1 MTLRTPGTGRLV
13 FTVMCLL
20 AAALPAA
27 AHDFWIEPAEF
38 RPAVGES
45 VPVVLRVGEDFSGTS
60 QPYVADWFVDFSVG
74 GADGRTPVKGFA
86 GDDPATVLVARAPG
100 LQLIGYYSQRSFVDL
115 EAGRFNA
122 YLEAEGLDTVIKARQ
137 RRGESATNGRELYSR
152 CAKSLVRVGAAAGSA
167 GFDQVLGYPLEL
179 VPRTDPYALS
189 LPGTLRL
196 ALTFSG
202 KPVAG
207 VLVVAFTAEQP
218 QQRLRART
226 DARGE
231 VRLRLDRPGRWLVKA
246 VHMVELP
253 DTDPQ
258 ADWESYWASLTFGL

>member
-1 MTLRTPGTGRLV
+1 MTLRTPGPGRLLL
-13 FTVMCLL
+13 TVICLL
-20 AAALPAA
+20 AGAAPAA

-60 QPYVADWFVDFSVG
+60 QPFVPDWLVDFSVG
-74 GADGRTPVKGFA
+74 GVDGRTPVKGFA
-86 GDDPATVLVARAPG
+86 GDDPATVLTARAPG
-100 LQLIGYYSQRSFVDL
+100 LQLIGYYSQRSFVNLD
-115 EAGRFNA
+115 ADRFNA
-122 YLEAEGLDTVIKARQ
+122 YLATEGLDAVIKARQ

-152 CAKSLVRVGAAAGSA
+152 CAKSLVRVGAAAGSK

-189 LPGTLRL
+189 PPGDLPLTLTYL
-196 ALTFSG
+196 G

-218 QQRLRART
+218 AQRLRART
-226 DARGE
+226 DGRGN
-231 VRLRLDRPGRWLVKA
+231 VRLRLDRPGRWLIKA

-253 DTDPQ
+253 DSDPQ
-258 ADWESYWASLTFGL
+258 ADWESFWASLTFEL

>member
-45 VPVVLRVGEDFSGTS
+45 VPVVLRVGEDFS
-60 QPYVADWFVDFSVG
+60 
-74 GADGRTPVKGFA
+74 
-86 GDDPATVLVARAPG
+86 
-100 LQLIGYYSQRSFVDL
+100 QRSFVDL
-115 EAGRFNA
+115 EADRFNA
-122 YLEAEGLDTVIKARQ
+122 YLEAEGLDAVIKTRQ
-137 RRGESATNGRELYSR
+137 RRGEAATNGRELYSR
-152 CAKSLVRVGAAAGSA
+152 CAKALVRVGAAAGSA

>member
-1 MTLRTPGTGRLV
+1 MLRTPRIGRSV
-13 FTVMCLL
+13 FTLMCLL
-20 AAALPAA
+20 AGAAPAA
-27 AHDFWIEPAEF
+27 AHDFWIEPAKF

-60 QPYVADWFVDFSVG
+60 QPFVPDWLVEFSVG

-86 GDDPATVLVARAPG
+86 GDDPATVLTAREPG
-100 LQLIGYYSQRSFVDL
+100 LQLIGYYSQRSFVNL
-115 EAGRFNA
+115 EAERFNA
-122 YLEAEGLDTVIKARQ
+122 YLATEGLDAVIKTRQ
-137 RRGESATNGRELYSR
+137 RRGETATNGRELYSR
-152 CAKSLVRVGAAAGSA
+152 CAKALVRVGASAGSK
-167 GFDQVLGYPLEL
+167 GFDRVLGYPLEL

-189 LPGTLRL
+189 PPGTLRF
-196 ALTFSG
+196 ALTFHG
-202 KPVAG
+202 KPAAG

-218 QQRLRART
+218 AQRLRART

-253 DTDPQ
+253 DSDPQ
-258 ADWESYWASLTFGL
+258 ADWESFWASLTFEL